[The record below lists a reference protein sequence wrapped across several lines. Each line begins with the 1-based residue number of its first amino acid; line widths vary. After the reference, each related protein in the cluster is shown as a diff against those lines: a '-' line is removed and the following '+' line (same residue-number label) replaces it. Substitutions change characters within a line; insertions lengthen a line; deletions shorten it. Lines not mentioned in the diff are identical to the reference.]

1 MIKRRS
7 QSLAFLIAFCDLISV
22 SLAWLGAY
30 EARFSGWFPVTK
42 EQPPVEWVYQDLPVV
57 AVLAVFAFWLAKNYE
72 ISRLRRLR
80 EEIWAVLKG
89 IPLLV
94 LLITGVTFFV
104 QDPYV
109 SRGAMALFAAIAF
122 VCVLTM
128 RRLMWALIHLLRR
141 RGYNPTFSIIV
152 GTGRVARKTAEAL
165 RTANWMGIRNI
176 GFVEDNPTRWSS
188 DLDIIGTV
196 SELPGLIKKYHVE
209 HVFIALPM
217 NRFHEARQVFTALSQ
232 ELVEVRLIA
241 DVPNL
246 AGWTL
251 TTTFLEGMPV
261 IGLRES
267 PHFGVNVVVKRIMD
281 FAFSIFAILLLSPVM
296 LSIAIAIKLTSRGP
310 IFYRQE
316 RCGLNGR
323 RFNMLKFRSMRAD
336 AEKGTGP
343 VMTAKDDNRR
353 TPIGTFLRETS
364 LDELP
369 QFFNVLFGDMSVV
382 GPRPERPEFISQFQK
397 TIPNYMAR
405 HAVKSG
411 ITGWAQVNGWR
422 GNTSLRKRIQFDL
435 YYIVHWNPLFDLRI
449 MWMTVWN
456 GLVHRNAY

>member
-7 QSLAFLIAFCDLISV
+7 QSLAVLIATCDIV
-22 SLAWLGAY
+22 AVAVAWLGAY
-30 EARFSGWFPVTK
+30 QVRFSGWFPITK
-42 EQPPVEWVYQDLPVV
+42 EKPPFAWVYRDLPVV

-80 EEIWAVLKG
+80 EEMWAVFKG

-94 LLITGVTFFV
+94 LLITGVGFYV

-109 SRGAMALFAAIAF
+109 SRGAMTLFAAIAF
-122 VCVLTM
+122 LTVLAF
-128 RRLMWALIHLLRR
+128 RRLTWGFIHLLRR

-152 GTGRVARKTAEAL
+152 GTGRVARKTSEAL
-165 RTANWMGIRNI
+165 RNADWMGIRNI
-176 GFVEDNPTRWSS
+176 GFVEDNQTRWTS
-188 DLDIIGTV
+188 DLHILGTV
-196 SELPGLIKKYHVE
+196 EQLPELIKKYSIE

-217 NRFHEARQVFTALSQ
+217 NRFHEARHVFTVLSQ

-251 TTTFLEGMPV
+251 TTTFLAGMPV
-261 IGLRES
+261 VGLRES

-281 FAFSIFAILLLSPVM
+281 ICVSIIAIILLSPVM
-296 LSIAIAIKLTSRGP
+296 LGIAIAIKLTSRGP

-323 RFNMLKFRSMRAD
+323 SFGMLKFRSMRVD
-336 AEKGTGP
+336 AESGTGP

-364 LDELP
+364 LDEIP
-369 QFFNVLFGDMSVV
+369 QFFNCLFGDMSVV
-382 GPRPERPEFISQFQK
+382 GPRPERPEFISKFQK

-435 YYIVHWNPLFDLRI
+435 YYIVHWNPVFDLRI
-449 MWMTVWN
+449 MWMTIWN
-456 GLVHRNAY
+456 GLIHRNAY